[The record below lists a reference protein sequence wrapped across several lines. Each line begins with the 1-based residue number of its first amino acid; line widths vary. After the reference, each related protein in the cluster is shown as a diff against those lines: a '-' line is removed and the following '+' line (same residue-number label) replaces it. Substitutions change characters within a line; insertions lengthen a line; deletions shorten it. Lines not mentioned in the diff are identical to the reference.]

1 MSTLNTMTPSQLMS
15 MANTAG
21 ALIVPQYN
29 KALKAG
35 DYLYKNRKSVKRA
48 ARTIGKAYKTYKRRK
63 TARDEIGYD
72 AGTTTSKR
80 SLITNTSN
88 LKSTRTL
95 YSTDLTEISQT
106 TTNAINQRQRDMLY
120 MSGTKLCFEVA
131 NARTK
136 PLYVNIAVVHSKKDN
151 DTVGTVGTG
160 DFFRSN
166 GDARTQSFSDAL
178 SSLEFHCLPLN
189 SDRFNVLTH
198 KRMVLDP
205 LTAGSGYTASDG
217 KSFTSVDLW
226 VPVKRQIRYNGDE
239 AQSKIWLLYWFDE
252 FDSPQTTL
260 AAANAVKVAEH
271 HVTYFKEPK

>member
-1 MSTLNTMTPSQLMS
+1 MSTLNTLTPTQLMS

-48 ARTIGKAYKTYKRRK
+48 ARTIGKAYKSYKRRK
-63 TARDEIGYD
+63 TARDNIGYD
-72 AGTTTSKR
+72 PGMETTKR
-80 SLITNTSN
+80 TLITNTN
-88 LKSTRTL
+88 DFKSTRVL
-95 YSTDLTEISQT
+95 YSTDLTDIGAT
-106 TTNAINQRQRDMLY
+106 GNNAVNARQRDMLY
-120 MSGTKLCFEVA
+120 MSGTKLCFELG

-151 DTVGTVGTG
+151 DTVGSIGTG

-166 GDARTQSFSDAL
+166 GNGRAQTFSDAL
-178 SSLEFHCLPLN
+178 SSLEFHCLPIN

-205 LTAGSGYTASDG
+205 VSAASGYSATDG
-217 KSFTSVDLW
+217 KSFTSVGMW
-226 VPVKRQIRYNGDE
+226 VPVKRQIRFNGGE
-239 AQSKIWLLYWFDE
+239 AQSKIWLIYWFDE
-252 FDSPQTTL
+252 FDTPQTDL
-260 AAANAVKVAEH
+260 SIPNAVKVSEH